1 MGHFQIFYQ
10 METEIFPFAILNT
23 SVEEYD
29 SQIRIRSKVIYLI
42 AVVLFL
48 LALAFLSLI
57 VVDVA
62 EQTRGTFKSSIQK
75 NLIQIATKGRL
86 ESWNLSENQKVEL
99 SRFLQ
104 SYEDSSWIWRW
115 RPCKSGWVWHPVTL
129 LWWIFT

>member
-57 VVDVA
+57 VADVA

-104 SYEDSSWIWRW
+104 SFEDSS
-115 RPCKSGWVWHPVTL
+115 
-129 LWWIFT
+129 